1 MTCECGYAIHLL
13 DFNHLDEQ
21 CILCLLQNEYSIK
34 VKYMSKIDN
43 LFSYNSFSIFDWI
56 IPTVFIC
63 YLENFILS
71 RMTNWEIKTLK
82 KKRIFHFDLIALQK
96 NTI

>member
-34 VKYMSKIDN
+34 AKYISKIDN
-43 LFSYNSFSIFDWI
+43 VFS
-56 IPTVFIC
+56 
-63 YLENFILS
+63 
-71 RMTNWEIKTLK
+71 
-82 KKRIFHFDLIALQK
+82 
-96 NTI
+96 